1 WENLNRTAADILAPR
16 LNPPHAVKALQSSLM
31 FRDRTVSAYLLFLIL
46 QLKSFESFSCIVS
59 ESACFSW
66 ELIVMLAL
74 VQSGVR
80 TTSRRFFQSREG
92 SVAMLFALAL
102 IPLMIAAGAAL
113 DYSRANSFKAVLQ
126 ATLDSALLA
135 GAKDGSSNWTQVALN
150 VFQSNLAA
158 KSSA

>member
-1 WENLNRTAADILAPR
+1 
-16 LNPPHAVKALQSSLM
+16 
-31 FRDRTVSAYLLFLIL
+31 
-46 QLKSFESFSCIVS
+46 
-59 ESACFSW
+59 
-66 ELIVMLAL
+66 MLAL
-74 VQSGVR
+74 VKCGVR

-135 GAKDGSSNWTQVALN
+135 GAKDGSSNWTPVALN

-158 KSSA
+158 KSSASLTPTFSLDGNGSYTGSVSAAVPTFILVMIKIQSLNVTANLPLKRVVLTIRVS